1 MNKIVFLT
9 FFGML
14 SQHFYAQELNVDL
27 ELRPRFEY
35 RHGYKTLVPDA
46 TDAATFVSQRSRLN
60 FNYSSEKLQAFIAL
74 QNVRV
79 WGDVNTLS
87 ATDINGTALHEAWAK
102 AILNQQ
108 FSIKIGRQE
117 VIYDDQRIFGKVDWA
132 QTGRSHDAL
141 ILSYKPNTTNQ
152 FDIGLALNAETET
165 LFDANYNVA
174 NYKSFQYI
182 WYHTKLNKLSISAL
196 ALNTGFAFDN
206 NGDEKVD
213 YNQTLGTYAN
223 YKSSMWIMEASA
235 YAQTGKVNDRSLSAF
250 NFSGVFHYQ
259 LNSNFNVGL
268 GAEYLSGTDMNT
280 TSSKLKSFNPLFG
293 TNHKFNGW
301 MDYFYVGNH
310 LNSVG
315 LVDVNLPLSYQKDKF
330 SVNLIPHFF
339 SSAATVVNTL
349 DKEMSNS
356 LGTEIDVSFG
366 YKIANDIQL
375 KAGYSQ
381 MFATKTMEVL
391 KAGNSNNNTNW
402 AWVMFV
408 FKPRLLN
415 YKVAQTQ

>member
-87 ATDINGTALHEAWAK
+87 AIDINGTTLHAGWAK

-108 FSIKIGRQE
+108 FSIKVGRQE
-117 VIYDDQRIFGKVDWA
+117 VIYDDQRIFGNVDWA

-141 ILSYKPNTTNQ
+141 ILSYRPNTTNQ

-206 NGDEKVD
+206 NGDEQVD
-213 YNQTLGTYAN
+213 YNQTLGAYAN
-223 YKSSMWIMEASA
+223 YKSSMWTMEASA

-259 LNSNFNVGL
+259 LNSNFNFGL

-310 LNSVG
+310 ANSVG
-315 LVDVNLPLSYQKDKF
+315 LLDINGTVAYNNNRF
-330 SVNLIPHFF
+330 SAKLVPHIF
-339 SSAATVVNTL
+339 SSAATVV
-349 DKEMSNS
+349 DGSNAKMNNA
-356 LGTEIDVSFG
+356 LGTELDWVVAYQWTKDVTF
-366 YKIANDIQL
+366 NL
-375 KAGYSQ
+375 GYSQ
-381 MFATKTMEVL
+381 MFATKTMEIL
-391 KAGNSNNNTNW
+391 KPGNKDNSNNW
-402 AWVMFV
+402 AWAMITVKPSL
-408 FKPRLLN
+408 FKTAF
-415 YKVAQTQ
+415 KKAD